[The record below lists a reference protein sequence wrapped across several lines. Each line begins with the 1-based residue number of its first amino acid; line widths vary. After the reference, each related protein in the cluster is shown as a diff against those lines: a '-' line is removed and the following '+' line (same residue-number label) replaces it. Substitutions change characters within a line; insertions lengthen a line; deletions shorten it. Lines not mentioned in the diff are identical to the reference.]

1 MVIIMPYIKLY
12 SQILS
17 KTTTFLRK
25 KIIYMWFSKKIKLK
39 TFIFNAVNQ
48 NPHLFS
54 SSPFS

>member
-1 MVIIMPYIKLY
+1 MPYIKLY

-39 TFIFNAVNQ
+39 TFIFNAVNE